1 MAFEIAIPRTGR
13 DAVAADL
20 LDLRQRLR
28 VDLAVVNAE
37 NASHGFGLPPDMARI
52 LFVIGLE
59 RHYYRARER
68 SRRNPERQPRMSEAR
83 DPPRGHLQPFPQA
96 VLHGLHPGS

>member
-1 MAFEIAIPRTGR
+1 MASEIAIPRTGR

-20 LDLRQRLR
+20 LDLRQRLW

-37 NASHGFGLPPDMARI
+37 NASHGFGLSPDMART

-59 RHYYRARER
+59 QYYRARER

-83 DPPRGHLQPFPQA
+83 EPPRGHLQPFPQA